1 MAAGRAH
8 VAHSRPVFGP
18 DDERAVLRTLRS
30 GQVAAGPEVE
40 RFEGE
45 VARRL
50 GLRGGVATSS
60 GTAALHLVLL
70 ALGVGR
76 GDGVVIPSYVCGAL
90 LQAVRFVG
98 AVPRL
103 ADLAEG
109 RFHPGPEEI
118 DRAADRRT
126 RAVLFPHPFGEPVDL
141 SGVRAL
147 GLPLVEDLAQSLGAR
162 RGKDPAGR
170 ARRAAVCS
178 FYATKMAAAGEG
190 GMVVSDR
197 AGILRVARDLRAYDE
212 PPDARLRFN
221 YKMSD
226 LHAALGRSQ
235 LKKLESFIR
244 RRRRIAARYHRA
256 FRDLPLLLPADPP
269 GGRHVYHRYV
279 VRVTGKPGGA
289 GVLRF
294 LQGRGVIARRPVH
307 RPVHRILGVK
317 GFPRTDAAV
326 REAVSIPCYPA
337 LGDGEVMRVIEAVR
351 AAFGASGKG

>member
-30 GQVAAGPEVE
+30 GQAAAGPEVE

-178 FYATKMAAAGEG
+178 FSATKMAAGEG

-294 LQGRGVIARRPVH
+294 LQGRRVIARRPVH

>member
-1 MAAGRAH
+1 MAAGRAP

-40 RFEGE
+40 RFEGD

-90 LQAVRFVG
+90 LQAVRYVG

-126 RAVLFPHPFGEPVDL
+126 RAVLFPHPFGEPIDL

-162 RGKDPAGR
+162 WGKGPVGCIG
-170 ARRAAVCS
+170 RAAVCS

-279 VRVTGKPGGA
+279 VRVTGKPGG
-289 GVLRF
+289 GG
-294 LQGRGVIARRPVH
+294 GR
-307 RPVHRILGVK
+307 
-317 GFPRTDAAV
+317 
-326 REAVSIPCYPA
+326 
-337 LGDGEVMRVIEAVR
+337 
-351 AAFGASGKG
+351 ASSGS